1 MHDETPFTSAII
13 KLLSNSSD
21 RGPLAPQT
29 DFDKAIRL
37 VLYQLIDSLL
47 HGFFE
52 MNLKCAIGNGKRREL
67 VVQAGKSH
75 LFVIEPKFIPR
86 CP

>member
-1 MHDETPFTSAII
+1 MTDHSALTTAII
-13 KLLSNSSD
+13 KLLSDSTD
-21 RGPLAPQT
+21 RGPLAPKT

-37 VLYQLIDSLL
+37 VLCQLIDSLL

-52 MNLKCAIGNGKRREL
+52 MNLKCTIGTGKRREL
-67 VVQAGKSH
+67 VVLAGKSH
-75 LFVIEPKFIPR
+75 LFVIEPKHIPR